1 MNVVSPEIC
10 ERAGKTAAEH
20 LDWLGGVMLQSG
32 DMTGA
37 LLAARMVRHL
47 IPDGYPER
55 RLGFSPS
62 WLYAELGHIAQK
74 AFPEAADRRSV
85 VAPFDAILAE
95 LRQRTRVAKRPLSRR
110 PRNVT

>member
-1 MNVVSPEIC
+1 
-10 ERAGKTAAEH
+10 
-20 LDWLGGVMLQSG
+20 MLQSG

-37 LLAARMVRHL
+37 LLAALMVRHL
-47 IPDGYPER
+47 IPDGDPER

-62 WLYAELGHIAQK
+62 WLYVQLGHIAQK

-95 LRQRTRVAKRPLSRR
+95 LRQRTQSD
-110 PRNVT
+110 